1 MICKE
6 DIMST
11 LTKELLLQI
20 VPQARATTLSLD
32 KVVEELNATFT
43 NQIHGVDFSTKNR
56 QAAFLS
62 QIAVESWYFKELE
75 ENLHYSA
82 QGLLATFPHHFDQ
95 TNVAQYANQPQKIA
109 NRAYANILG
118 NGDEASGE
126 GYKFRGRG
134 MIQLTGKYNYQ
145 KCGEFLS
152 MDLVTTPDLLCS
164 VPGAVE
170 AAVWFWNFRNCNKW
184 ADLNNIIEVTKL
196 INGGLGSIRE
206 RESIYEQGK
215 LLL

>member
-32 KVVEELNATFT
+32 KVVEELNAAFT
-43 NQIHGVDFSTKNR
+43 DQIHGVVLSTLYRK
-56 QAAFLS
+56 AAFIA

-109 NRAYANILG
+109 NRAYANRDG
-118 NGDEASGE
+118 NSGE
-126 GYKFRGRG
+126 KSGDGFKYRGRG
-134 MIQLTGKYNYQ
+134 FIQITGKTNYTECQ
-145 KCGEFLS
+145 KFLEL
-152 MDLVTTPDLLCS
+152 DLITTPELLSS
-164 VPGAVE
+164 VPGAME
-170 AAVWFWNFRNCNKW
+170 SSVWYWHMKDLNKW
-184 ADLNNIIEVTKL
+184 ADSNNIT
-196 INGGLGSIRE
+196 
-206 RESIYEQGK
+206 
-215 LLL
+215 